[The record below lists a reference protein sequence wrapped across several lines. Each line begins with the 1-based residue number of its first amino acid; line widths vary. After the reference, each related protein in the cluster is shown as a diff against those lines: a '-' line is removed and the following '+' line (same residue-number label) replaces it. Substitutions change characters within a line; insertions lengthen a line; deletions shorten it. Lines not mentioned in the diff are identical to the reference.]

1 MNKKYQQ
8 RIPYCEKLVKKY
20 SMELG
25 ILAAE
30 CKTRAQFEEESLTF
44 IYGLFDKFDIEAK
57 EYYRLCYIR
66 AVILSVTTWTE
77 DIVEHG

>member
-1 MNKKYQQ
+1 MKNNNRNF
-8 RIPYCEKLVKKY
+8 RIPYREKLVKQY

-57 EYYRLCYIR
+57 EFYRLCYIR

-77 DIVEHG
+77 DAQHG